1 MTLTINP
8 LPGDSHPSSVIRLLS
23 SVLLPLVRCWF
34 LEKDWERWDR
44 QIVEDSRAGKLDFL
58 IKEAFDAK
66 KEKTLREL

>member
-1 MTLTINP
+1 MTNLEELEMAIAK
-8 LPGDSHPSSVIRLLS
+8 LPEEEYRKF
-23 SVLLPLVRCWF
+23 RCWF

-58 IKEAFDAK
+58 MKEAFDAK

>member
-1 MTLTINP
+1 MTNLEELEMAISR
-8 LPGDSHPSSVIRLLS
+8 LPEEQYREF
-23 SVLLPLVRCWF
+23 RRWF

>member
-1 MTLTINP
+1 MANLEELERAIAN
-8 LPGDSHPSSVIRLLS
+8 LREEDYRQF
-23 SVLLPLVRCWF
+23 RRWF
-34 LEKDWERWDR
+34 LERDWERWDR